1 MKKLIPVNR
10 PLIYGNEIKSLTECV
25 KQGWISGD
33 GPYVDRFEKL
43 FSKKINKKFS
53 ISTTN
58 GTSALEIAISSLG
71 LKKDSHV
78 MVPNLTIVSCLNAIL
93 KNNLKPIFVDVNI
106 DDYNISIQDFKKKI
120 SSKVKALILPHTYG
134 LCADIEIIKK
144 YKKKYNFKVI
154 EDCAESLGA
163 KYKNKYVGYFGDIST
178 YSFYSNKI
186 ITCGEGGM
194 ISTNNY
200 KYTRECKKLRNLY
213 FGKKERFKHD
223 KISSNF
229 RLSSLQCAFG
239 IAQLK
244 NFEKN
249 LILKKK
255 IGKFYNEHLEKFKF
269 LKLAPVNQKHSS
281 NIYWVYPL
289 VIKRYGKINKTHFMK
304 FLKSQGIATRDF
316 FYPLNIQPILKDKLK
331 QNLKKTNAYFLYK
344 NGLYIPSGLGNTFNE
359 FRRVVV
365 AIKKY
370 NKLYYSSN

>member
-1 MKKLIPVNR
+1 MKNFIPVNR
-10 PLIYGNEIKSLTECV
+10 PLLYGNEIKILGESI
-25 KQGWISGD
+25 KKGWVSGD
-33 GPYVDRFEKL
+33 GPYVKKFEDLFAKKL
-43 FSKKINKKFS
+43 NKKYA

-58 GTSALEIAISSLG
+58 GSSALEIAINSLG
-71 LKKDSHV
+71 LKKNSYV
-78 MVPNLTIVSCLNAIL
+78 MVSNFTIISCLNAIL
-93 KNNLKPIFVDVNI
+93 RNGLKPIFVDVNV
-106 DDYNISIQDFKKKI
+106 DDYNICIDDFKKKI

-134 LCADIEIIKK
+134 LCSDIDTLKK
-144 YKKKYNFKVI
+144 FKKKFNFKVI

-178 YSFYSNKI
+178 FSFYSNKL

-194 ISTNNY
+194 ILTNNS
-200 KYTRECKKLRNLY
+200 KYANECKKLKNLY
-213 FGKKERFKHD
+213 FGKKNRFKHD

-229 RLSSLQCAFG
+229 RLSSLQAAFG

-244 NFEKN
+244 NFDKN
-249 LILKKK
+249 VKLKKK
-255 IGKFYNEHLEKFKF
+255 IGSFYNKNLAKFKF
-269 LKLAPVNQKHSS
+269 LKLAPTKQKYSS

-304 FLKSQGIATRDF
+304 FLQSQGIATRDF
-316 FYPLNIQPILKDKLK
+316 FYPLNIQPILKDKSK
-331 QNLKKTNAYFLYK
+331 QNLKKTNAYFLFK

-370 NKLYYSSN
+370 DKLYYSSN

>member
-1 MKKLIPVNR
+1 MKNFIPVNR
-10 PLIYGNEIKSLTECV
+10 PLLYGNEIKILGESI
-25 KQGWISGD
+25 KKGWISGD
-33 GPYVDRFEKL
+33 GPYVKSFEELFAKKL
-43 FSKKINKKFS
+43 EKKYA

-58 GTSALEIAISSLG
+58 GSSALEIAINSLG
-71 LKKDSHV
+71 LKKNSYV
-78 MVPNLTIVSCLNAIL
+78 MVSNLTIVSCLNAIL
-93 KNNLKPIFVDVNI
+93 RNGLKPIFVDVNV
-106 DDYNISIQDFKKKI
+106 DDYNICIDDFKKKI

-134 LCADIEIIKK
+134 LCSDIDTLKK
-144 YKKKYNFKVI
+144 FKKKFNFKVI

-178 YSFYSNKI
+178 FSFYSNKL

-194 ISTNNY
+194 ILTNNS
-200 KYTRECKKLRNLY
+200 KYANECKKLKNLY
-213 FGKKERFKHD
+213 FGKKNRFKHD

-229 RLSSLQCAFG
+229 RLSSLQAAFG

-244 NFEKN
+244 NFDKN
-249 LILKKK
+249 IKLKKK
-255 IGKFYNEHLEKFKF
+255 IGSFYNKNLAKFKF
-269 LKLAPVNQKHSS
+269 LKLAPTKQKYSS

-304 FLKSQGIATRDF
+304 FLQSQGIATRDF
-316 FYPLNIQPILKDKLK
+316 FYPLNIQPILKDKSK
-331 QNLKKTNAYFLYK
+331 QNLKKTNAYFLFK

-370 NKLYYSSN
+370 DKLYFSSN